1 MLSLSRRTVIATS
14 MVAAI
19 GIAVPAA
26 LAATSGGGTPAN
38 KAVAAGSTVQDIQP
52 SATGTQIMQATFKT
66 SKPEDLLMSVS
77 LECSIITTV
86 VAPGSS
92 TANSSSAGEAAG
104 TIKVWLTIENQG
116 DASSQRIVPITDV
129 SSPPQDPSQQRPGT
143 DADKVTFCDRDHKV
157 SLKDTESLADGT
169 DELSE
174 YQFTKTANAFNW
186 VRLNAGSGI
195 HVVRTWAQFLPS
207 DPNDTVN
214 KDATTTAGSESA
226 GFVGNRTLVIE
237 PTKLANSAVIADS
250 GTSTSGQ

>member
-1 MLSLSRRTVIATS
+1 
-14 MVAAI
+14 MVATAV
-19 GIAVPAA
+19 IAVPAA

-38 KAVAAGSTVQDIQP
+38 KAVAAGSNVQGLQP

-92 TANSSSAGEAAG
+92 TANSNSTGEAAG
-104 TIKVWLTIENQG
+104 TVKVWLTIENQG
-116 DASSQRIVPITDV
+116 VPSSQQIVPITDV
-129 SSPPQDPSQQRPGT
+129 SSPPQDPSQQKPGT

-157 SLKDTESLADGT
+157 SVKDMENDGT
-169 DELSE
+169 DTLTE

-195 HVVRTWAQFLPS
+195 HVVRTWAQFLPK
-207 DPNDTVN
+207 DPNDPANVVGSTAN
-214 KDATTTAGSESA
+214 TAGSSA
-226 GFVGNRTLVIE
+226 QGFVGNRTLVIE
-237 PTKLANSAVIADS
+237 PTKLANSAVISDA
-250 GTSTSGQ
+250 GTSTSGG